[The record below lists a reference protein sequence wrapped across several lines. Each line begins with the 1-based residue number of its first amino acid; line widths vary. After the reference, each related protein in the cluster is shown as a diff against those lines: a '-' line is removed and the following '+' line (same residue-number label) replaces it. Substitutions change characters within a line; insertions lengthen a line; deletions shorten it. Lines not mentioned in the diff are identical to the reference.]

1 MLIAS
6 LLPLLGGALL
16 PVLRL
21 KSRRSR
27 TLWVEGVTVLTSLMV
42 LRLILRG
49 ASDVTVIAFSREF
62 RLRFGLD
69 GMGRVFLGLMAFLWP
84 LAALYASEYMQHEER
99 EDSFFAFY
107 TMTYGVMI
115 LYCCACNLFTLY
127 VLFECIT
134 LITLPLVWHKKDA
147 PSIRA
152 ARAYIRYSIGCAAF
166 AFAAMILLSVYAS
179 GDFQSGG
186 LDLAD
191 MPAGLMGAAFLATF
205 FGFGVKAAVFPLSAW
220 LPRACAAPTPVTAL
234 LHAVAVV
241 NAGVYAVLRMVY
253 DIFGAEAL
261 RGTWAQTVALI
272 FSILTILFG
281 AVMAVRE
288 RHVKRKLA
296 YSTVSNLGY
305 MLLGASIMTPAGQ
318 VGALMHMV
326 CHGLMKITL
335 FFCIGAV
342 MVQTGRTQTRQM
354 QGLSRRMPLVFAAFT
369 VAAIALMGIPPLCG
383 FISKYYLATAALELG
398 SFWGIAGTIALLI
411 SSVLT
416 AIYSLS
422 VILPAFFMPLD
433 EAAGPELPE
442 RCDPGFR
449 MLLPLGVLVCAVLL
463 LGVYSQPLA
472 NVLRAIA
479 GM

>member
-16 PVLRL
+16 PALRL

-27 TLWVEGVTVLTSLMV
+27 TLWVEGVTVLTSLLV

-49 ASDVTVIAFSREF
+49 AEEVTLIAFSDQF

-107 TMTYGVMI
+107 TMTFGVMI
-115 LYCCACNLFTLY
+115 LYCCARNIFTLY

-166 AFAAMILLSVYAS
+166 AFAAMIVLSQYS
-179 GDFQSGG
+179 GGDFQSGG
-186 LDLAD
+186 VSLDG
-191 MPAGLMGAAFLATF
+191 MPQWLLGAAFLATF

-241 NAGVYAVLRMVY
+241 NAGVFAVLRMVY
-253 DIFGAEAL
+253 DLFGAQAL
-261 RGTWAQTVALI
+261 QGSWAQTVALI
-272 FSILTILFG
+272 FSIATILFG
-281 AVMAVRE
+281 AVMAVRDK
-288 RHVKRKLA
+288 HVKRKLA

-305 MLLGASIMTPAGQ
+305 MLLGASIMSPAGQ
-318 VGALMHMV
+318 LGALMHMV

-342 MVQTGRTQTRQM
+342 MVQTGRTQMRQM
-354 QGLSRRMPLVFAAFT
+354 HGLARRMPAVFTAFT
-369 VAAIALMGIPPLCG
+369 IAAIALMGIPPLCG
-383 FISKYYLATAALELG
+383 FISKYYLATAALELD
-398 SFWGIAGTIALLI
+398 SFWGIAGVIALLI

-433 EAAGPELPE
+433 EAAGPELPN
-442 RCDPGFR
+442 RCDPGLR
-449 MLLPLGVLVCAVLL
+449 MLLPLGALVCAVIL
-463 LGVYSQPLA
+463 LGAYSQPLA
-472 NVLRAIA
+472 NALRAIA

>member
-6 LLPLLGGALL
+6 LLPLLGGALI
-16 PVLRL
+16 PALRF
-21 KSRRSR
+21 KSRKGR
-27 TLWVEGVTVLTSLMV
+27 TAWVEGVMILTSLMV

-49 ASDVTVIAFSREF
+49 TEEVTLIAFSRAY
-62 RLRFGLD
+62 RLSFGLD

-107 TMTYGVMI
+107 TMTFGVMI
-115 LYCCACNLFTLY
+115 LYCCARNMFTLY

-134 LITLPLVWHKKDA
+134 LVTLPLVWHKKDA

-166 AFAAMILLSVYAS
+166 AFAALIVVSQYAS
-179 GDFQSGG
+179 GDFQLGG
-186 LDLAD
+186 LDLSG
-191 MPAGLMGAAFLATF
+191 MPKDLMCAAFLACF

-253 DIFGAEAL
+253 NVFGAAL
-261 RGTWAQTVALI
+261 QGTWAQTVALI

-318 VGALMHMV
+318 LGSLMHMV

-354 QGLSRRMPLVFAAFT
+354 QGLAKRMPLVFTAFT

-383 FISKYYLATAALELG
+383 FISKVYLATAALEMG
-398 SFWGIAGTIALLI
+398 NGWGVAGVAALLI

-422 VILPAFFMPLD
+422 VALPAFFMPLD
-433 EAAGPELPE
+433 AAAGPELPD
-442 RCDPGFR
+442 RCDPGLR
-449 MLLPLGVLVCAVLL
+449 MLVPLGLLLCAVLL
-463 LGVYSQPLA
+463 LGACSQPLA
-472 NVLRAIA
+472 DALRVIA